1 MRQSSAPVTPRADAA
16 RRTESLGIACLI
28 GQFFLSLAAGAWAAG
43 IADDGGGAV
52 RLYAAM
58 GLVAGLVLAHV
69 AANGFRLLAAL
80 VIGAIS
86 LPGLLKRLESQPV
99 TLAAIARNSGDNRRS
114 ERIVN
119 AVALLLHGAV
129 LLAAA
134 SLVAGVIAAT
144 HAIGFL
150 TLWWRFALAA
160 AVLMPLTRRG
170 LMVMGP

>member
-1 MRQSSAPVTPRADAA
+1 MQKPPDPIAPHADAA
-16 RRTESLGIACLI
+16 EHLGIACLI
-28 GQFFLSLAAGAWAAG
+28 GQFCLSLAAGAWAAG
-43 IADDGGGAV
+43 IADDGGGAI

-58 GLVAGLVLAHV
+58 GLAAGLVLAHV
-69 AANGFRLLAAL
+69 VANGFRLLAAL
-80 VIGAIS
+80 MMAAIY
-86 LPGLLKRLESQPV
+86 LPGLLQRWRSGSIS
-99 TLAAIARNSGDNRRS
+99 LAEITRSSSDDRRN

-119 AVALLLHGAV
+119 AVAVVLHSLV

-150 TLWWRFALAA
+150 ALWWRFALAA

-170 LMVMGP
+170 LTVMGP